1 MPGLTLILA
10 ASLSAASLLA
20 GAQAERFPTIDVP
33 NDPAAR
39 YDVLMLVAE
48 RGGTLEIVT
57 RRVGGSEATFVQREI
72 DCRAGT
78 MRYLGQ
84 GHSVEEMNADHRPYV
99 LDSIDPQ
106 SISGHIADYACT
118 HVEPLD

>member
-1 MPGLTLILA
+1 MPGLTLTLA
-10 ASLSAASLLA
+10 ASLSAVSLIA

-39 YDVLMLVAE
+39 YDVLMLVPVRDGA
-48 RGGTLEIVT
+48 LEIVT

-84 GHSVEEMNADHRPYV
+84 GHSVDEMNADHRPYV
-99 LDSIDPQ
+99 LDSIDPD
-106 SISGHIADYACT
+106 SISGHIADYACA
-118 HVEPLD
+118 HVERPD